1 MAYVDHRPVLVCSD
15 EDTTITVRGRH
26 FDETGAHV
34 ELAIAR
40 HDGTFDLLVPAGVW
54 RQFARAVERTLK
66 AEEGLR

>member
-15 EDTTITVRGRH
+15 EDVTITVRGRY

-40 HDGTFDLLVPAGVW
+40 NGSTFDLLVPAGVW
-54 RQFARAVERTLK
+54 RQFARSVEKVLK
-66 AEEGLR
+66 TEEALR

>member
-1 MAYVDHRPVLVCSD
+1 MAYVDQRPVLVCSD
-15 EDTTITVRGRH
+15 EDVTITVRGRY

-34 ELAIAR
+34 EFAIAR
-40 HDGTFDLLVPAGVW
+40 HDGTFDVLIPAGVW